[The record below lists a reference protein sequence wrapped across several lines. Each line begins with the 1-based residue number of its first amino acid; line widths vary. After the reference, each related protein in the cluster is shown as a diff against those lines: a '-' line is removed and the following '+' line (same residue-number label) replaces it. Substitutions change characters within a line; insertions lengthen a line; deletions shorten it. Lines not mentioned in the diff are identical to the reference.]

1 MAYGRDNEGCIDVD
15 ECEDSLL
22 NDCHIEAEV
31 GFQSNFSLV
40 RFARPPQDVDS
51 PFNDLAI
58 SDFLWFHFDKVE
70 IHKSALTL
78 KEASAVNVVLDSTE
92 LAITISLVLTD
103 VTISTNVMS
112 VELIVTQMRNVL
124 ILLVMVYIDAIVI
137 QDRCHI

>member
-1 MAYGRDNEGCIDVD
+1 M
-15 ECEDSLL
+15 
-22 NDCHIEAEV
+22 
-31 GFQSNFSLV
+31 
-40 RFARPPQDVDS
+40 
-51 PFNDLAI
+51 
-58 SDFLWFHFDKVE
+58 
-70 IHKSALTL
+70 
-78 KEASAVNVVLDSTE
+78 NVVLDSTE